1 MVINLQVKCEIIK
14 TGVER
19 PKEPVD
25 LPTIVGAMKQEATAP
40 LGQWSF
46 TIKMRECKILIAC
59 GKRGVGKTYET
70 IRMIDEYV
78 LGNLSKGI
86 PPRKAL
92 IFDVN
97 DEFSSFEYN
106 GQQRSIKAI
115 AIKDVLKFSVH
126 PKIEVRRIRPF
137 WDDGKKLTINDMA
150 EVLGII
156 LDNFRNGLLLVEDIN
171 KYLSDAMPSDLI
183 GSLATSRHIGL
194 DIVSHFQNIGRAG
207 NPKLLGNLNMIRLHK
222 TNDTVERHKNKFEE
236 KTEILQISE
245 YIVNKKYFN
254 GNQRFFLFV
263 DVENMKI
270 RGKFS
275 KIDAEDAIHE
285 YITQRY
291 KRIINPMLELRDKK
305 GKKIHTEETALL
317 TKNKELLTTYFVF

>member
-1 MVINLQVKCEIIK
+1 M
-14 TGVER
+14 
-19 PKEPVD
+19 
-25 LPTIVGAMKQEATAP
+25 
-40 LGQWSF
+40 S
-46 TIKMRECKILIAC
+46 RECRIIIAC
-59 GKRGVGKTYET
+59 GKRGVGKSVET
-70 IRMIDEYV
+70 IRMIDDYV
-78 LGNLSKGI
+78 SGNPTKGI

-97 DEFSSFEYN
+97 DEFSSFWFF

-115 AIKDVLKFSVH
+115 SIKDIMKFSIH
-126 PKIEVRRIRPF
+126 PKVEVRRVRPF
-137 WDDGKKLTINDMA
+137 WDDGRKMTINDMA

-156 LDNFRNGLLLVEDIN
+156 LDNYRNGLLLVEDIN

-236 KTEILQISE
+236 KTELLQIAE
-245 YIVNKKYFN
+245 YMINKRYFD
-254 GNQRFFLFV
+254 GDIRFFVYV

-270 RGKFS
+270 RGKFT
-275 KIDAEDAIHE
+275 KEEVDNAVHQ
-285 YITQRY
+285 YITERY
-291 KRIINPMLELRDKK
+291 ARIVTPLLQLRDKK
-305 GKKIHTEETALL
+305 GKKIHNEESALKSANEVL
-317 TKNKELLTTYFVF
+317 TKNYFVFN

>member
-1 MVINLQVKCEIIK
+1 M
-14 TGVER
+14 
-19 PKEPVD
+19 
-25 LPTIVGAMKQEATAP
+25 
-40 LGQWSF
+40 S
-46 TIKMRECKILIAC
+46 RECRIIISC
-59 GKRGVGKTYET
+59 GKRGVGKSVET

-78 LGNLSKGI
+78 QGNPSKGV

-97 DEFSSFEYN
+97 DEFSSFWFF

-115 AIKDVLKFSVH
+115 AIKDIMKFSIH
-126 PKIEVRRIRPF
+126 PKVEVRRIRPF
-137 WDDGKKLTINDMA
+137 WDDGKKMTINDMA

-156 LDNFRNGLLLVEDIN
+156 LDNYRNGLLLVEDIN

-194 DIVSHFQNIGRAG
+194 DIISHFQNIGRAG

-236 KTEILQISE
+236 KTELLQIAE
-245 YIVNKKYFN
+245 YIINKRYFD
-254 GNQRFFLFV
+254 GDIRFFVYV

-270 RGKFS
+270 RGKLTH
-275 KIDAEDAIHE
+275 EEVENGIHQ
-285 YITQRY
+285 YITERY
-291 KRIINPMLELRDKK
+291 ARIISPMLQLRDRK
-305 GKKIHTEETALL
+305 GKKIHTEESALRTANESL
-317 TKNKELLTTYFVF
+317 KKQYFVI

>member
-1 MVINLQVKCEIIK
+1 M
-14 TGVER
+14 
-19 PKEPVD
+19 
-25 LPTIVGAMKQEATAP
+25 A
-40 LGQWSF
+40 
-46 TIKMRECKILIAC
+46 RECRIIIAC
-59 GKRGVGKTYET
+59 GKRGVGKTVET

-78 LGNLSKGI
+78 AGNPSKGI

-97 DEFSSFEYN
+97 DEFSSFWFF
-106 GQQRSIKAI
+106 GQTRSIKALS
-115 AIKDVLKFSVH
+115 IKDIMKFSIH
-126 PKIEVRRIRPF
+126 PSIEVRRIRPF
-137 WDDGKKLTINDMA
+137 WDDGKKMTINDMA

-156 LDNFRNGLLLVEDIN
+156 LDNYRNGLLLVEDIN

-194 DIVSHFQNIGRAG
+194 DIISHFQNIGRAG

-236 KTEILQISE
+236 KTELLQIAE
-245 YIVNKKYFN
+245 YIINKRYFE
-254 GNQRFFLFV
+254 GDTRYFVYV

-275 KIDAEDAIHE
+275 KIEAEDGIHQ
-285 YITQRY
+285 YITERY
-291 KRIINPMLELRDKK
+291 ARIISPMLQLRDKK
-305 GKKIHTEETALL
+305 GKRIYNEESALKSANEKL
-317 TKNKELLTTYFVF
+317 MKQYFQI

>member
-1 MVINLQVKCEIIK
+1 MA
-14 TGVER
+14 G
-19 PKEPVD
+19 
-25 LPTIVGAMKQEATAP
+25 
-40 LGQWSF
+40 
-46 TIKMRECKILIAC
+46 RECKILIAT
-59 GKRGVGKTYET
+59 GKRGVGKTIQT
-70 IRMIDEYV
+70 IKMIDEYV
-78 LGNLSKGI
+78 AGNPSKGV

-97 DEFSSFEYN
+97 DEFSSFDFL
-106 GQQRSIKAI
+106 GVQRSIKAI
-115 AIKDVLKFSVH
+115 ALKDILKFSVH
-126 PKIEVRRIRPF
+126 PKVEIRRVRPF
-137 WDDGKKLTINDMA
+137 WDDGKKMTINDMA
-150 EVLGII
+150 EALGII

-236 KTEILQISE
+236 KTEILQIAE
-245 YIVNKKYFN
+245 NIVNARYFS
-254 GNQRFFLFV
+254 GDIRFFLYV

-275 KIDAEDAIHE
+275 KKEADDAVHQ
-285 YITQRY
+285 YITERY
-291 KRIINPMLELRDKK
+291 KRIITPMLQLRDKK
-305 GKKIHTEETALL
+305 GKKIYNDETALRAANQNI
-317 TKNKELLTTYFVF
+317 TKQYFTF

>member
-1 MVINLQVKCEIIK
+1 M
-14 TGVER
+14 
-19 PKEPVD
+19 
-25 LPTIVGAMKQEATAP
+25 A
-40 LGQWSF
+40 
-46 TIKMRECKILIAC
+46 RECRIIIAC
-59 GKRGVGKTYET
+59 GKRGVGKTVET

-78 LGNLSKGI
+78 SGNLTKGV

-97 DEFSSFEYN
+97 DEFSSFWFF

-115 AIKDVLKFSVH
+115 AIKDIMKFSIH

-137 WDDGKKLTINDMA
+137 WDDGKKMTINDMA
-150 EVLGII
+150 EVLGIV
-156 LDNFRNGLLLVEDIN
+156 LDNYRNGLLLVEDIN

-236 KTEILQISE
+236 KTEILQIAE
-245 YIVNKKYFN
+245 YIINKRYFN
-254 GNQRFFLFV
+254 GDTRFFVYV

-270 RGKFS
+270 RGKFTR
-275 KIDAEDAIHE
+275 DEVEDGIHQ
-285 YITQRY
+285 YITERY
-291 KRIINPMLELRDKK
+291 ARIISPMLQIRDKK
-305 GKKIHTEETALL
+305 GKKVHTEESALKQANQDL
-317 TKNKELLTTYFVF
+317 MKNYFVIT

>member
-1 MVINLQVKCEIIK
+1 M
-14 TGVER
+14 G
-19 PKEPVD
+19 
-25 LPTIVGAMKQEATAP
+25 
-40 LGQWSF
+40 
-46 TIKMRECKILIAC
+46 RECRIIIAC

-70 IRMIDEYV
+70 VRMIDEYV
-78 LGNLSKGI
+78 AGNPSKAI

-97 DEFSSFEYN
+97 DEFSSFIYN
-106 GQQRSIKAI
+106 GGQRSIKAI

-126 PKIEVRRIRPF
+126 PKVEVRRIRPF

-222 TNDTVERHKNKFEE
+222 TNDTIERHKNKFEE
-236 KTEILQISE
+236 KTEILQIAE
-245 YIVNKKYFN
+245 YLVNKRYFA
-254 GNQRFFLFV
+254 GDTRFFLFV
-263 DVENMKI
+263 DVENMKV

-275 KIDAEDAIHE
+275 KREAEDAIHE

-291 KRIINPMLELRDKK
+291 KRIISPMLQLRDKK
-305 GKKIHTEETALL
+305 GIKIYTDESALSTANKNLL
-317 TKNKELLTTYFVF
+317 SVYFNF